1 MNMGNHRSL
10 KHYWGLRVGG
20 QHTKIRGLLLFF
32 CSEKLLWNHHGM
44 RHYWGL
50 RVRGRHTKITGRGEF
65 GPRWQKK
72 IATTKLLNYRIP
84 TLDTPEASL

>member
-50 RVRGRHTKITGRGEF
+50 RVRGRHTKITGRGESGVF
-65 GPRWQKK
+65 KPRLWKPFSLS
-72 IATTKLLNYRIP
+72 IMAVRHTC
-84 TLDTPEASL
+84 TLHI